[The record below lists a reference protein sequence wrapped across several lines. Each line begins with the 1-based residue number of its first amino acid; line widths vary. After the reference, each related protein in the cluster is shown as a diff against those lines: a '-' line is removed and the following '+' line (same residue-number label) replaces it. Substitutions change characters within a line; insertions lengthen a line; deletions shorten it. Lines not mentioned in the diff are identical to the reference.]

1 MDRVTEIRGKVMTA
15 LSGYTHN
22 GVAVPVFDEVVN
34 PSVALPT
41 IEGAQVYIVLQD
53 QQQVPAAVQTMCDIR
68 NNINL
73 TIRVVTIFGPV
84 GNKKLSEDIGD
95 EVLNIIRDDRGGS
108 KLAGVKDIEL
118 SVARSLSEVTA
129 NNIAFSKVLILNFI
143 KNG

>member
-1 MDRVTEIRGKVMTA
+1 MDRVTEIRGKVITA
-15 LSGYTHN
+15 LSGYKHN

-53 QQQVPAAVQTMCDIR
+53 QQQVPNAVQTICYPR

-95 EVLNIIRDDRGGS
+95 EVLDLIRDDRGGS
-108 KLAGVKDIEL
+108 KLSGIKDIEL
-118 SVARSLSEVTA
+118 PVARSLSEVTA
-129 NNIAFSKVLILNFI
+129 ENISFSKILILNFV

>member
-15 LSGYTHN
+15 LSGYKHN

-53 QQQVPAAVQTMCDIR
+53 QQQVPNAVQTICYPR

-95 EVLNIIRDDRGGS
+95 EVLDLIRDDRGGS
-108 KLAGVKDIEL
+108 KLSGIKDVEL
-118 SVARSLSEVTA
+118 PIARSLSEVTA
-129 NNIAFSKVLILNFI
+129 ENISFSKILILNFV

>member
-15 LSGYTHN
+15 LSGYKHN

-41 IEGAQVYIVLQD
+41 IGGAQVYIVLQD
-53 QQQVPAAVQTMCDIR
+53 QQQVPNAVQTICYPR

-73 TIRVVTIFGPV
+73 TIRVVTIFGTV

-95 EVLNIIRDDRGGS
+95 EVLNLIRDDRGGS
-108 KLAGVKDIEL
+108 KLSGIKDVEL
-118 SVARSLSEVTA
+118 PIARSLSEVTA
-129 NNIAFSKVLILNFI
+129 ENISFSKILILNFV

>member
-15 LSGYTHN
+15 LSGYKHN

-53 QQQVPAAVQTMCDIR
+53 QQQVPNAVQTICYPR

-95 EVLNIIRDDRGGS
+95 EVLDLIRDDRGGS
-108 KLAGVKDIEL
+108 KLSGIKDVEL
-118 SVARSLSEVTA
+118 PVARSLSEVTA
-129 NNIAFSKVLILNFI
+129 ENISFSKILILNFV

>member
-15 LSGYTHN
+15 LSGYKHN

-34 PSVALPT
+34 PDVEIPT
-41 IEGAQVYIVLQD
+41 ISGAQVYIMLQD
-53 QQQVPAAVQTMCDIR
+53 QQQVPNAVQTICYPR

-95 EVLNIIRDDRGGS
+95 EVLNLIRDNRGGS
-108 KLAGVKDIEL
+108 KLSGIKDVEL
-118 SVARSLSEVTA
+118 PIARSLSEVTA
-129 NNIAFSKVLILNFI
+129 ENISFSKILILNFV

>member
-15 LSGYTHN
+15 LSGYKHN

-41 IEGAQVYIVLQD
+41 IGGAQVYIVLQD
-53 QQQVPAAVQTMCDIR
+53 QQQVPNAVQTICYPR

-73 TIRVVTIFGPV
+73 TIRVVTIFGTV

-95 EVLNIIRDDRGGS
+95 EVLNLIRDDRGGS
-108 KLAGVKDIEL
+108 KLPGIKDVEL
-118 SVARSLSEVTA
+118 PIARSLSEVTA
-129 NNIAFSKVLILNFI
+129 ENISFSKILILNFV

>member
-22 GVAVPVFDEVVN
+22 GVVVPVFDEVVN
-34 PSVALPT
+34 PAVALPT
-41 IEGAQVYIVLQD
+41 IAGAQVYIVLQD
-53 QQQVPAAVQTMCDIR
+53 QQETPNAVQTLCSPR
-68 NNINL
+68 SNVNL

-95 EVLNIIRDDRGGS
+95 EVLDLIRDDRGGS
-108 KLAGVKDIEL
+108 KLSGIKDVEL
-118 SVARSLSEVTA
+118 PISRSLSEVTA
-129 NNIAFSKVLILNFI
+129 ENISFSKILILNFV

>member
-15 LSGYTHN
+15 LSGYKHN

-53 QQQVPAAVQTMCDIR
+53 QQETPNAVQTLCSPR
-68 NNINL
+68 SNVSL

-95 EVLNIIRDDRGGS
+95 EVLNLIRDDRGAASCQG
-108 KLAGVKDIEL
+108 L
-118 SVARSLSEVTA
+118 RM
-129 NNIAFSKVLILNFI
+129 
-143 KNG
+143 

>member
-1 MDRVTEIRGKVMTA
+1 MTA
-15 LSGYTHN
+15 LSGYKHN

-41 IEGAQVYIVLQD
+41 IAGAQVYIVLQD
-53 QQQVPAAVQTMCDIR
+53 QQETPNAVQTLCSPR
-68 NNINL
+68 SNVNL

-95 EVLNIIRDDRGGS
+95 EVLDLIRDDRGGS
-108 KLAGVKDIEL
+108 RLSGIKDVEL
-118 SVARSLSEVTA
+118 PIARSLSEVTA
-129 NNIAFSKVLILNFI
+129 ENISFSKILILNFV

>member
-15 LSGYTHN
+15 LSGYAHN

-41 IEGAQVYIVLQD
+41 IAGAQVYIVLQD
-53 QQQVPAAVQTMCDIR
+53 QQQVPNAVQTMCDPR
-68 NNINL
+68 SNVNL
-73 TIRVVTIFGPV
+73 TIRVVTIFGTV

-95 EVLNIIRDDRGGS
+95 EVLGLIRDDRGGS
-108 KLAGVKDIEL
+108 KLSGIKDVEL
-118 SVARSLSEVTA
+118 PISRSLSEVTA
-129 NNIAFSKVLILNFI
+129 ENISFSKILILNFI

>member
-22 GVAVPVFDEVVN
+22 GVVVPVFDEVVN

-41 IEGAQVYIVLQD
+41 IAGAQVYIVLQD
-53 QQQVPAAVQTMCDIR
+53 QQETPSAVQTLCSPR
-68 NNINL
+68 SNVNL

-95 EVLNIIRDDRGGS
+95 EVLDLIRDDRGGS
-108 KLAGVKDIEL
+108 KLSGIKDVEL
-118 SVARSLSEVTA
+118 PIARSLSEVTA
-129 NNIAFSKVLILNFI
+129 ENISFSKILILNFV

>member
-15 LSGYTHN
+15 LSGYKHN

-53 QQQVPAAVQTMCDIR
+53 QQQVPNAVQTICYPR

-95 EVLNIIRDDRGGS
+95 EVLDLIRDDRGGS
-108 KLAGVKDIEL
+108 KLSGIKDVEL
-118 SVARSLSEVTA
+118 PVARSLSEVTA
-129 NNIAFSKVLILNFI
+129 ENISFSKILILNFI

>member
-15 LSGYTHN
+15 LSGYKHN

-41 IEGAQVYIVLQD
+41 IEGAQVYIMLQD
-53 QQQVPAAVQTMCDIR
+53 QQQVPNAVQTICYPR

-95 EVLNIIRDDRGGS
+95 EVLNLIRDNRGGS
-108 KLAGVKDIEL
+108 KLSGIKDVEL
-118 SVARSLSEVTA
+118 PIARSLSEVTA
-129 NNIAFSKVLILNFI
+129 ENISFSKILILNFV

>member
-1 MDRVTEIRGKVMTA
+1 MDRVTEIRGKVITA
-15 LSGYTHN
+15 LSGYKHN

-53 QQQVPAAVQTMCDIR
+53 QQQVPNAVQTICYPR

-95 EVLNIIRDDRGGS
+95 EVLDLIRDDRGGS
-108 KLAGVKDIEL
+108 KLSGIKDVEL
-118 SVARSLSEVTA
+118 PIARSLSEVTA
-129 NNIAFSKVLILNFI
+129 ENISFSKILILNFV

>member
-15 LSGYTHN
+15 LSGYKHN

-41 IEGAQVYIVLQD
+41 IEGAQVYIMLQD
-53 QQQVPAAVQTMCDIR
+53 QQQVPNAVQTICYPR

-95 EVLNIIRDDRGGS
+95 EVLDLIRDDRGGS
-108 KLAGVKDIEL
+108 KLSGIKDVEL
-118 SVARSLSEVTA
+118 PIARSLSEVTA
-129 NNIAFSKVLILNFI
+129 ENISFSKILILNFV

>member
-34 PSVALPT
+34 PAATLPT
-41 IEGAQVYIVLQD
+41 IAGAQVYIILQD

>member
-1 MDRVTEIRGKVMTA
+1 MTA
-15 LSGYTHN
+15 LSGYKHN

-34 PSVALPT
+34 PAVALPT

-53 QQQVPAAVQTMCDIR
+53 QQQVPNAVQTFCYPR

-73 TIRVVTIFGPV
+73 TIRVVTIFGTV

-95 EVLNIIRDDRGGS
+95 EVLNLIRDNRGGS
-108 KLAGVKDIEL
+108 KLSGIKDVEL
-118 SVARSLSEVTA
+118 PIARSLSEVTA
-129 NNIAFSKVLILNFI
+129 ENISFSKILILNFV

>member
-15 LSGYTHN
+15 LSGYKHN

-41 IEGAQVYIVLQD
+41 IAGAQVYIVLQD
-53 QQQVPAAVQTMCDIR
+53 QQETPNAVQTLCAPR
-68 NNINL
+68 SNVNL
-73 TIRVVTIFGPV
+73 TIRVVTIFGTI

-95 EVLNIIRDDRGGS
+95 EVLDLIRDDRGGS
-108 KLAGVKDIEL
+108 KLSGIKDVEL
-118 SVARSLSEVTA
+118 PIARSLSEVTA
-129 NNIAFSKVLILNFI
+129 ENISFSKILILNFV